1 MTGSAETGSDGETGA
16 VHPAA
21 LSFGPVAD
29 VYDRARPDYPSEAV
43 AHLARVLDLRPG
55 RLVADIGAGTGKLT
69 RLLVPTGAEVH
80 AVEPVDGMRDG
91 LVRTTPGVTVHA
103 ATAEALPF
111 GPASLDGATAA
122 QAVHWFGPAWAD
134 ELVRTLRPGAAIA
147 VVYNVR
153 DRTQPVQAAI
163 SEARE
168 RVADGAPS
176 YASGRWREPLEA
188 CDGLVDGG
196 ADRFPWAY
204 ERSHA
209 EVLDQV
215 RSLAPISAL
224 DSAHRDRLLAGIAA
238 VLEGEPDPVALR
250 CTTEVTLWRRAGRG

>member
-1 MTGSAETGSDGETGA
+1 MISPVTRPEGGPAGP

-21 LSFGPVAD
+21 LSFGAVAAE
-29 VYDRARPDYPSEAV
+29 YDRARPDYPPEAV
-43 AHLARVLDLRPG
+43 DHLVRVVDLRPG
-55 RLVADIGAGTGKLT
+55 RRVADIGAGTGKLT

-80 AVEPVDGMRDG
+80 AIEPVDGMRDE
-91 LVRTTPGVTVHA
+91 LVRTTAGVTVHA

-111 GPASLDGATAA
+111 EPASLDGATAA
-122 QAVHWFGPAWAD
+122 QAVHWFGPAWVD

-147 VVYNVR
+147 IVYNVR

-163 SEARE
+163 SAARE

-176 YASGRWREPLEA
+176 YVSGRWREPLEA
-188 CDGLVDGG
+188 CAGLVDRG
-196 ADRFPWAY
+196 ADRFPWTY

-215 RSLAPISAL
+215 CSLAPISAL
-224 DSAHRDRLLAGIAA
+224 DPPHRARLLAGIAE
-238 VLEGEPDPVALR
+238 VLESEPDPVALR
-250 CTTEVTLWRRAGRG
+250 NATEVTLWRRA